1 MEKWLYTLSH
11 GSASQDKSDIRS
23 LVDLIK
29 KCGVPCAALAVS
41 LLQKHQ
47 LNNLHEDNSET
58 GASIIICKAESW
70 SMYGGRV
77 NEDRAQGSP
86 GGRSERNKVAN
97 FKWSN
102 RKV

>member
-11 GSASQDKSDIRS
+11 GSASRDKSDTRGLIG
-23 LVDLIK
+23 LIK

-47 LNNLHEDNSET
+47 LNSFHEDKSET
-58 GASIIICKAESW
+58 GTSIIICKEESW
-70 SMYGGRV
+70 SMYGGTV

-86 GGRSERNKVAN
+86 EGRSESAEKQGGQ
-97 FKWSN
+97 F
-102 RKV
+102 